1 MMNVR
6 GDKTRNTVLMARKV
20 QRSQPVDLDALDA
33 YLMSANAPA
42 DSVGLSDLD
51 GFLTGLAVGPELVE
65 PSI

>member
-1 MMNVR
+1 
-6 GDKTRNTVLMARKV
+6 MARKV